1 MAKEPTITNKA
12 YNALSIFVYNKM
24 SQSDWFT
31 SYLEYLTLEDMLK
44 VILYSSQSM
53 FTIVPM
59 LYHIN
64 YNNKHILFIQTGMV
78 GGVVVHYIIQEKR
91 PEKKFVKLN
100 KLSGHFTFLDNIR
113 DDNDTQAIYIPILE
127 LRRSTLH
134 FPD

>member
-1 MAKEPTITNKA
+1 
-12 YNALSIFVYNKM
+12 M